1 MAGRTGD
8 RQRRERVLLEL
19 ERAGSA
25 GVRVDVEGARVTLAG
40 AVDSYAKK
48 LAAREAARRGAG
60 ACDLLDTVQVRLP
73 GTAAR
78 SDAEVA
84 AAVARA
90 LEWDVFVPDRR
101 IRLAVRNGAITL
113 DGEVDY
119 SWQRQDTLRVVR
131 HVAGVTAIEDRI
143 RVGSSP
149 DPAPREPRPQRS
161 A

>member
-1 MAGRTGD
+1 MVGRMVD
-8 RQRRERVLLEL
+8 RQRQERVLLEL
-19 ERAGSA
+19 SAPALGPAG
-25 GVRVDVEGARVTLAG
+25 GRPRRPRDPVRHRGQLREEARGARRG
-40 AVDSYAKK
+40 D
-48 LAAREAARRGAG
+48 RGAG
-60 ACDLLDTVQVRLP
+60 ACELIDTVQVRLP
-73 GTAAR
+73 GSATR

-101 IRLAVRNGAITL
+101 IRLAVRSGTITL

-131 HVAGVTAIEDRI
+131 HVAGVTAIEDHIHVR
-143 RVGSSP
+143 SSP
-149 DPAPREPRPQRS
+149 DPPPPDPRPQRS